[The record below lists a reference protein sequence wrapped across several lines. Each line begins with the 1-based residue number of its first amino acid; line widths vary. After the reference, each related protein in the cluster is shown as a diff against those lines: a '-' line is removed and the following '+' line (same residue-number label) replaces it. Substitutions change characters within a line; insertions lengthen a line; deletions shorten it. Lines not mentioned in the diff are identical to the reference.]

1 LFAAAAGLPA
11 AYQLFPAG
19 HCRTRLEPESCK
31 LLYKE
36 RKRQFLSFNIG
47 IKSFL
52 VVSADTPDHGIPLKK
67 FEYRGANG
75 KPRLTGFD

>member
-1 LFAAAAGLPA
+1 LLLQPDCRRLINFSL
-11 AYQLFPAG
+11 QDIAG
-19 HCRTRLEPESCK
+19 HGWNLKAASCCI
-31 LLYKE
+31 